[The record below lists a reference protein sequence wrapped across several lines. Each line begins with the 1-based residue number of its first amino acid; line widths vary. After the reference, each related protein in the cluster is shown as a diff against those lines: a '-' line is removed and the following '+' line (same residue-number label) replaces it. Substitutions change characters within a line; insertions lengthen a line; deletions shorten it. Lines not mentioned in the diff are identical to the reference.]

1 MRLTGGATDGAGPR
15 GLVPLLAVCLIALLA
30 GTWLLSGALVDTA
43 DPLLVAVGRTG
54 VSCVVLAAFAAA
66 RSASRT
72 PALTLLA
79 RPGLL
84 VPLAFLGFAAYA
96 AGTLLALPR
105 IGTSLTNLVVA
116 LMPCATLA
124 LGALL
129 FGQRATLR
137 QALGAAL
144 ATAATAAYALRG
156 GTGHLDAAGLLL
168 ALAGT
173 LAFAVYG
180 FLYRRRLAD
189 VAPSAALPVL
199 LGAATVLLLP
209 FAALARGA
217 SPGQWAGI
225 ALLGG
230 AVYAPAYLVQHRL
243 ILLRGPVYTA
253 AVQLAVP
260 FTVRLGEWGLG
271 MAGAPSATEVAL
283 LGGALLGISLVTF
296 TRGAVPQQRP
306 GAPRNTRLVGSSRR
320 IADRVRRR
328 ERKQT

>member
-1 MRLTGGATDGAGPR
+1 M
-15 GLVPLLAVCLIALLA
+15 PLLAFCLVALLA

-54 VSCVVLAAFAAA
+54 TCCVVLAAFATARARTRAQA
-66 RSASRT
+66 RSV
-72 PALTLLA
+72 LL
-79 RPGLL
+79 RPRLL
-84 VPLAFLGFAAYA
+84 LPLAFLGFAAYA

-116 LMPCATLA
+116 LMPCAALA

-129 FGQRATLR
+129 FGQRATRR
-137 QALGAAL
+137 QVLGAAL

-156 GTGHLDAAGLLL
+156 GAAQIDAAGLLL
-168 ALAGT
+168 ALAGM

-180 FLYRRRLAD
+180 FLYRGRLAE
-189 VAPSAALPVL
+189 VPPSAALPVL

-209 FAALARGA
+209 LAALAHGA
-217 SPGQWAGI
+217 SAGEWAGI

-260 FTVRLGEWGLG
+260 FTVRLGEWALG
-271 MAGAPSATEVAL
+271 SAGPPTVAEVAL
-283 LGGALLGISLVTF
+283 LGGALLGIGLVTF
-296 TRGAVPQQRP
+296 ERAAAPPRP
-306 GAPRNTRLVGSSRR
+306 GPAHPGRETGS
-320 IADRVRRR
+320 VRR
-328 ERKQT
+328 